1 MFLRNE
7 LEILK
12 DITGEDAYIY
22 KLAKQEQ
29 CEHNIISKIKDKP
42 TFLCEQCGK
51 TGLNIEA
58 FHGSK

>member
-7 LEILK
+7 LEILRN
-12 DITGEDAYIY
+12 ITGEDAYIY

-29 CEHNIISKIKDKP
+29 CKHNVISKING
-42 TFLCEQCGK
+42 TYTCEDCYKHGK
-51 TGLNIEA
+51 SVEV